1 MLSLQRFFRGSRS
14 AIVLSE
20 SVVMMREVSPILYWR
35 GNLPKVNVVEEREY
49 ATDGIDGVFKDLMPM
64 RAEVGAIN
72 C

>member
-1 MLSLQRFFRGSRS
+1 M
-14 AIVLSE
+14 LSE